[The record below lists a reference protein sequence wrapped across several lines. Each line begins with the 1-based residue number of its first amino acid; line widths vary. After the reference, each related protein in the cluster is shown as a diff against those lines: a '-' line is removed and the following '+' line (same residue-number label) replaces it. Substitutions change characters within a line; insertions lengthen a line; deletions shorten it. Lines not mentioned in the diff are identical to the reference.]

1 MCRLSCHGAIASTL
15 TLGADDKGTSR
26 ADVFGCARTYDFCLK
41 RHGTASSPPS
51 PRAAVADLKAKRI
64 EVAPR
69 QRSNSL
75 LPGCHARAGIGANRP
90 FRITGRTRLVATADS
105 ANRVLQTRLHS
116 TLLGLRAACLNVHTA
131 LLATRIG
138 NSSAGATAQAEWKG
152 CEADEASG
160 PENGTTICC
169 RTGSGLLLALP
180 GAQHACKPCDKWARE
195 LCWSGG
201 DEGHRH
207 VRGTTDARKPLRP
220 ESRFP
225 PHLGFVFPLD
235 AADWWRADSLKGG
248 AKSGD
253 GVIWHKKLTKVFV
266 HYYEVP
272 WVRVLRQAI
281 SKQVCNMQIE
291 AQRCCFRSRMEMSS
305 CNDSIMYHVCPPR
318 QPGGT
323 ARGPGARLGITCCD
337 RADDVRNRARAA
349 CCATCIGAACSL
361 RCRCRSSDS
370 STSDLKSPA
379 RKLRAV
385 RAGFV
390 EHPHNSPHE
399 GDCQFARRGTRSPV
413 VEGAAPES
421 MQPRLGQQHRSRCGR
436 KRYF

>member
-15 TLGADDKGTSR
+15 TPGADDKGTSR

-41 RHGTASSPPS
+41 RDGTASSPPS

-138 NSSAGATAQAEWKG
+138 NSSAGATAQAECKG

-180 GAQHACKPCDKWARE
+180 AAQHACKPCDKWVRE

-201 DEGHRH
+201 NEGHRH
-207 VRGTTDARKPLRP
+207 VRGTTDARKPPKARISIPAAPRFRFSDGCCRLVAGRLLEGGRKKWGGSSGTRSSQRFSSTTMRYRGCEFCARP
-220 ESRFP
+220 SQSKFATCR
-225 PHLGFVFPLD
+225 LKRKGAVFE
-235 AADWWRADSLKGG
+235 AGWRCRRAT
-248 AKSGD
+248 
-253 GVIWHKKLTKVFV
+253 I
-266 HYYEVP
+266 
-272 WVRVLRQAI
+272 
-281 SKQVCNMQIE
+281 
-291 AQRCCFRSRMEMSS
+291 
-305 CNDSIMYHVCPPR
+305 
-318 QPGGT
+318 
-323 ARGPGARLGITCCD
+323 RLGIMY
-337 RADDVRNRARAA
+337 ALHGNRAEQPAA
-349 CCATCIGAACSL
+349 WVRGWA
-361 RCRCRSSDS
+361 
-370 STSDLKSPA
+370 SPA
-379 RKLRAV
+379 VTELTMCGIERVLHAV
-385 RAGFV
+385 LLV
-390 EHPHNSPHE
+390 
-399 GDCQFARRGTRSPV
+399 
-413 VEGAAPES
+413 
-421 MQPRLGQQHRSRCGR
+421 
-436 KRYF
+436 